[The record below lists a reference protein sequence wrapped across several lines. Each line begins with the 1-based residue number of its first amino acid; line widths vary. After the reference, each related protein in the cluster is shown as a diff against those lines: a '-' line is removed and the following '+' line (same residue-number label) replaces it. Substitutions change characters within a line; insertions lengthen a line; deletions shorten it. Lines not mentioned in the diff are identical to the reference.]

1 MTNLKAK
8 DSLTI
13 YLQRM
18 KIEEAFRGIKRLL
31 ELEKLI
37 NKHLEYME
45 KIVEV
50 FGKKHVISTKNTNEH
65 EREVEI

>member
-1 MTNLKAK
+1 M
-8 DSLTI
+8 I
-13 YLQRM
+13 
-18 KIEEAFRGIKRLL
+18 IEEAFRDIKSLL
-31 ELEKLI
+31 GLEKLI

-50 FGKKHVISTKNTNEH
+50 FRKKHMISTKNTNEH